1 MHSLHPLIQAGR
13 EGGAKAGAAL
23 AADAAPNQDKA
34 DVRPAE
40 RPAPEGQRP
49 LGPLI
54 DQALLTARHRA
65 DAERAAQQ
73 AMVARNAFD

>member
-1 MHSLHPLIQAGR
+1 MQADR
-13 EGGAKAGAAL
+13 KDGAKAGAAL
-23 AADAAPNQDKA
+23 AADAALHLDNA
-34 DVRPAE
+34 GVRPAE
-40 RPAPEGQRP
+40 RPAHDGQRP

-54 DQALLTARHRA
+54 EHAVLTARGRA